1 MNKIKI
7 TIEAYGIKHS
17 VELDDDATS
26 HEIMRIL
33 VQMMRSMTYSDKSI
47 LEALENEVEKLG
59 GENETN

>member
-1 MNKIKI
+1 MDKIKI
-7 TIEAYGIKHS
+7 TCEAYDIKHS

-47 LEALENEVEKLG
+47 LEALENELEKLG
-59 GENETN
+59 GEQ

>member
-7 TIEAYGIKHS
+7 TCEAYGIKHL

-33 VQMMRSMTYSDKSI
+33 VQMMRSMTYADKSI

-59 GENETN
+59 GEQ

>member
-7 TIEAYGIKHS
+7 TIKAYGIKHS

-47 LEALENEVEKLG
+47 LESLENEIEKFG
-59 GENETN
+59 GDK

>member
-7 TIEAYGIKHS
+7 TIEAYGIKNS

-33 VQMMRSMTYSDKSI
+33 VQMMRSMTYSDLSI
-47 LEALENEVEKLG
+47 LESLENEVEKLG
-59 GENETN
+59 GSNDN